1 MDENLIN
8 DIMVYFA
15 KDKQDY
21 NMVELAVRRAIR
33 SFAKKRNYPS
43 SYTEKKKEADME
55 ECQDCIFDL
64 AIYFLIKQGAE
75 FQSSHSE
82 NSVNRTWDSE
92 SDIFVDHGVFP
103 FVNALK

>member
-1 MDENLIN
+1 MVENLID
-8 DIMVYFA
+8 DIMTYFS
-15 KDKQDY
+15 KDNEDY
-21 NMVELAVRRAIR
+21 DMVDLAVRRAIR

-43 SYTEKKKEADME
+43 SYTDEKKETDME

-75 FQSSHSE
+75 FQSAHSE
-82 NSVNRTWDSE
+82 NSVNRTWNSE
-92 SDIFVDHGVFP
+92 SDIFADHGVFP